1 MRPLSIT
8 ISAFESYADTVT
20 IDMESLGKSGLY
32 LITGDTGAGK
42 TTIFDAIHFA
52 LYGDAST
59 DGRETKTLRS
69 KYADPETKTEVQ
81 LKFEYGGKVYQI
93 KRNPEYLRPKKRGD
107 GFVKEPTNAELIYPD
122 GSVVSSKNAVDIK
135 IREIIGL
142 DKNQFSQIV
151 MLAQGEFKKLLTSS
165 TTEKQRIFRH
175 IFKTEKYETLQ
186 KALSAQKSIAD
197 SKLKQERLSV
207 QQYID
212 GTICEETEENIA
224 LIEKAK
230 SVVPN
235 IEEIENFLTNLIS
248 NDEKELKALEEKKE
262 KLESQKTSL
271 DKSIENYNSYVELS
285 GEIKTKS
292 DNLVNLKNNLKS
304 SRAELSEKNKEKR
317 WVELSQEIGK
327 IQNTL
332 PKYKE
337 LDSLS
342 SQLQNKSIEKKR
354 NKNSVKELSDKA
366 ESLSLEVE
374 KNSKELETMGNV
386 QVEIEKISNQMKDIK
401 VKGTTL
407 RDTEVKIKDLQK
419 FQGTYLNLKNEFEEK
434 LKIANGYKEDYD
446 NLSLAYLNDQAGYL
460 ADSLEENKPCPVC
473 GSTVHPHKAVK
484 LPDAPTKEMVE
495 SAKNN
500 YERYQEVVE
509 TEREKVISMRGE
521 LQEKAN
527 ALKAKVQEILGD
539 YNLPD
544 ALEIIKK
551 EVSNLSNNYGKLKN
565 ILKELQAK
573 DNRKQELER
582 IIPQKNNEIKDLNQ
596 RITVVKMAV
605 ASCET
610 AIISYEK
617 QHNSLKEELQFS
629 SESEAVNKINSINS
643 IINAEKADYNSVLEK
658 CNQYEKTISAT
669 DASIKAL
676 KSRLEKID
684 KVQDIEKVKI
694 KRDETE
700 KAIENI
706 PIQTK
711 DIFVRYSANTNVLA
725 NIKRE
730 NENLIKA
737 EREFKLIS
745 PLASTAN
752 GGIGVNKMELE
763 TFVQLNYFDR
773 ILAKA
778 NKRLMEMTSGQYEL
792 VRQTESS
799 DGRTK
804 FGLDLNVYDHHCGS
818 ERAIS
823 SLSGGESFKAALSL
837 ALGLSDEIQSSA
849 GGIKIDTMFV
859 DEGFGSLDDES
870 LRQAMNVLIK
880 LSGSNRLVGIISHVT
895 ELKDRIDKQIV
906 VTKTPNKG
914 SKIEIIC

>member
-224 LIEKAK
+224 LMERAK

-248 NDEKELKALEEKKE
+248 NEEKELKALEEKKE
-262 KLESQKTSL
+262 KLESQKASL
-271 DKSIENYNSYVELS
+271 EESIKNYNSYVELS

-354 NKNSVKELSDKA
+354 NENSVKELSDKT

-386 QVEIEKISNQMKDIK
+386 QVEIEKISNQIKDIK

-870 LRQAMNVLIK
+870 LRQALNVLIK

>member
-69 KYADPETKTEVQ
+69 KYADSETKTEVQ

-197 SKLKQERLSV
+197 SKLKHERECV
-207 QQYID
+207 QKYID
-212 GTICEETEENIA
+212 DIKCDYTEENIA
-224 LIEKAK
+224 LMERAK

-248 NDEKELKALEEKKE
+248 NEEKELKALEEKKE
-262 KLESQKTSL
+262 KLESQKASL
-271 DKSIENYNSYVELS
+271 EESIKNYNSYVELS

-354 NKNSVKELSDKA
+354 NENSVKELSDKA

-386 QVEIEKISNQMKDIK
+386 QVEIEKISNQMESIEEKGKVLGGIEGEIK
-401 VKGTTL
+401 N
-407 RDTEVKIKDLQK
+407 LQK
-419 FQGTYLNLKNEFEEK
+419 LQEKYITVKTDFENK
-434 LKIANGYKEDYD
+434 LKVANGYKDEYD
-446 NLSLAYLNDQAGYL
+446 NLSIAYLNDQAGYL

-484 LPDAPTKEMVE
+484 LPNAPTKEMVE

-500 YERYQEVVE
+500 YERYQKVVDA
-509 TEREKVISMRGE
+509 ERQNVFSKHGE
-521 LQEKAN
+521 LKEKAN
-527 ALKAKVQEILGD
+527 VLKAKVQEILGD

-694 KRDETE
+694 KRNETE

-870 LRQAMNVLIK
+870 LRQALNVLIK

>member
-197 SKLKQERLSV
+197 SKLKHERECV
-207 QQYID
+207 QKYID
-212 GTICEETEENIA
+212 DIKCDYTEENIA
-224 LIEKAK
+224 LMERAK

-248 NDEKELKALEEKKE
+248 NEEKELKALEEKKE

-354 NKNSVKELSDKA
+354 NENSVKELSDKA

-386 QVEIEKISNQMKDIK
+386 QVEIEKISNQMESIEEKGKVLGGIEGEIK
-401 VKGTTL
+401 N
-407 RDTEVKIKDLQK
+407 LQK
-419 FQGTYLNLKNEFEEK
+419 LQEKYITVKTDFENK

-446 NLSLAYLNDQAGYL
+446 NLSIAYLNDQAGYL
-460 ADSLEENKPCPVC
+460 ADSL
-473 GSTVHPHKAVK
+473 
-484 LPDAPTKEMVE
+484 
-495 SAKNN
+495 
-500 YERYQEVVE
+500 
-509 TEREKVISMRGE
+509 
-521 LQEKAN
+521 
-527 ALKAKVQEILGD
+527 
-539 YNLPD
+539 
-544 ALEIIKK
+544 
-551 EVSNLSNNYGKLKN
+551 
-565 ILKELQAK
+565 
-573 DNRKQELER
+573 
-582 IIPQKNNEIKDLNQ
+582 
-596 RITVVKMAV
+596 
-605 ASCET
+605 
-610 AIISYEK
+610 
-617 QHNSLKEELQFS
+617 
-629 SESEAVNKINSINS
+629 
-643 IINAEKADYNSVLEK
+643 
-658 CNQYEKTISAT
+658 
-669 DASIKAL
+669 
-676 KSRLEKID
+676 
-684 KVQDIEKVKI
+684 
-694 KRDETE
+694 
-700 KAIENI
+700 
-706 PIQTK
+706 
-711 DIFVRYSANTNVLA
+711 
-725 NIKRE
+725 
-730 NENLIKA
+730 
-737 EREFKLIS
+737 
-745 PLASTAN
+745 
-752 GGIGVNKMELE
+752 
-763 TFVQLNYFDR
+763 
-773 ILAKA
+773 
-778 NKRLMEMTSGQYEL
+778 
-792 VRQTESS
+792 
-799 DGRTK
+799 
-804 FGLDLNVYDHHCGS
+804 
-818 ERAIS
+818 
-823 SLSGGESFKAALSL
+823 
-837 ALGLSDEIQSSA
+837 
-849 GGIKIDTMFV
+849 
-859 DEGFGSLDDES
+859 
-870 LRQAMNVLIK
+870 
-880 LSGSNRLVGIISHVT
+880 
-895 ELKDRIDKQIV
+895 
-906 VTKTPNKG
+906 
-914 SKIEIIC
+914 

>member
-212 GTICEETEENIA
+212 DIKCDYTEENIA
-224 LIEKAK
+224 LMERAK

-248 NDEKELKALEEKKE
+248 NEEKELKALEEKKE
-262 KLESQKTSL
+262 KLESQKASL
-271 DKSIENYNSYVELS
+271 EESIKNYNSYVELS

-354 NKNSVKELSDKA
+354 NENSVKELSDKA

-386 QVEIEKISNQMKDIK
+386 QVEIEKISNQMESIEEKGKVLGGIEGEIK
-401 VKGTTL
+401 N
-407 RDTEVKIKDLQK
+407 LQK
-419 FQGTYLNLKNEFEEK
+419 LQEKYITVKTDFENK

-527 ALKAKVQEILGD
+527 AIKAKVQEILGD

-610 AIISYEK
+610 AIISYKK

-870 LRQAMNVLIK
+870 LRQALNVLIK

>member
-1 MRPLSIT
+1 M
-8 ISAFESYADTVT
+8 
-20 IDMESLGKSGLY
+20 KS
-32 LITGDTGAGK
+32 
-42 TTIFDAIHFA
+42 
-52 LYGDAST
+52 
-59 DGRETKTLRS
+59 S
-69 KYADPETKTEVQ
+69 K
-81 LKFEYGGKVYQI
+81 
-93 KRNPEYLRPKKRGD
+93 
-107 GFVKEPTNAELIYPD
+107 AEL
-122 GSVVSSKNAVDIK
+122 
-135 IREIIGL
+135 L
-142 DKNQFSQIV
+142 
-151 MLAQGEFKKLLTSS
+151 
-165 TTEKQRIFRH
+165 
-175 IFKTEKYETLQ
+175 
-186 KALSAQKSIAD
+186 
-197 SKLKQERLSV
+197 
-207 QQYID
+207 
-212 GTICEETEENIA
+212 
-224 LIEKAK
+224 
-230 SVVPN
+230 
-235 IEEIENFLTNLIS
+235 
-248 NDEKELKALEEKKE
+248 
-262 KLESQKTSL
+262 
-271 DKSIENYNSYVELS
+271 
-285 GEIKTKS
+285 
-292 DNLVNLKNNLKS
+292 
-304 SRAELSEKNKEKR
+304 EKNKEKR
-317 WVELSQEIGK
+317 WTELGQEIGK

-342 SQLQNKSIEKKR
+342 RQLQNKSIEKKR
-354 NKNSVKELSDKA
+354 NENSVKELSDKA

-386 QVEIEKISNQMKDIK
+386 QVEIEKISNQKESIEEKGNVLGGIEGEIK
-401 VKGTTL
+401 N
-407 RDTEVKIKDLQK
+407 LQK
-419 FQGTYLNLKNEFEEK
+419 LQEKYITVKTDFENK
-434 LKIANGYKEDYD
+434 LKVANGYKDEYD
-446 NLSLAYLNDQAGYL
+446 NLSIAYLNDQAGVL

-484 LPDAPTKEMVE
+484 LPNAPTKEMVE

-500 YERYQEVVE
+500 YERYQKVVDA
-509 TEREKVISMRGE
+509 ERQNVFSKHGE
-521 LQEKAN
+521 LKEKAN
-527 ALKAKVQEILGD
+527 ALETKVQEILGD
-539 YNLPD
+539 YKLLD
-544 ALEIIKK
+544 ALKIIKK
-551 EVSNLSNNYGKLKN
+551 EVSDLADNYVKLDKT
-565 ILKELQAK
+565 LKALQIK
-573 DNRKQELER
+573 SNRKQELER
-582 IIPQKNNEIKDLNQ
+582 IIPEENNEINELNK
-596 RITVVKMAV
+596 RITVVKMV
-605 ASCET
+605 VVSCET
-610 AIISYEK
+610 AITSYEERY
-617 QHNSLKEELQFS
+617 NSLKEELQFG
-629 SESEAVNKINSINS
+629 SESEAVKKINSINAV
-643 IINAEKADYNSVLEK
+643 INAEKADYNSVLEK
-658 CNQYEKTISAT
+658 YNQYEKLISAT

-676 KSRLEKID
+676 KGQLEKID
-684 KVQDIEKVKI
+684 KVQDIGKVKI

-700 KAIENI
+700 KAISDLSNE
-706 PIQTK
+706 TK
-711 DIFVRYSANTNVLA
+711 AINYRYSANTNVLA
-725 NIKRE
+725 NVKRE

>member
-197 SKLKQERLSV
+197 SKLKHERECV
-207 QQYID
+207 QKYID
-212 GTICEETEENIA
+212 DIKCDYTEENIA
-224 LIEKAK
+224 LMERAK

-248 NDEKELKALEEKKE
+248 NEEKELKALEEKKE
-262 KLESQKTSL
+262 KLESQKASL
-271 DKSIENYNSYVELS
+271 EESIKNYNSYVELS

-354 NKNSVKELSDKA
+354 NENSVKELSDKA

-386 QVEIEKISNQMKDIK
+386 QVEIEKISNQMESIEEKGKVLGGIEGEIK
-401 VKGTTL
+401 N
-407 RDTEVKIKDLQK
+407 LQK
-419 FQGTYLNLKNEFEEK
+419 LQEKYITVKTDFENK

-446 NLSLAYLNDQAGYL
+446 NLSIAYLNDQAGVL

-484 LPDAPTKEMVE
+484 LPNAPTKEMVE

-500 YERYQEVVE
+500 YERYQKVVDA
-509 TEREKVISMRGE
+509 ERQNVFSKHGE
-521 LQEKAN
+521 LKEKAN

-804 FGLDLNVYDHHCGS
+804 FGLDLNVYDHHCGG

-870 LRQAMNVLIK
+870 LRQALNVLIK
-880 LSGSNRLVGIISHVT
+880 LSGSNRRVGIISHVT

>member
-1 MRPLSIT
+1 M
-8 ISAFESYADTVT
+8 
-20 IDMESLGKSGLY
+20 
-32 LITGDTGAGK
+32 
-42 TTIFDAIHFA
+42 
-52 LYGDAST
+52 
-59 DGRETKTLRS
+59 
-69 KYADPETKTEVQ
+69 
-81 LKFEYGGKVYQI
+81 
-93 KRNPEYLRPKKRGD
+93 
-107 GFVKEPTNAELIYPD
+107 
-122 GSVVSSKNAVDIK
+122 
-135 IREIIGL
+135 
-142 DKNQFSQIV
+142 
-151 MLAQGEFKKLLTSS
+151 
-165 TTEKQRIFRH
+165 
-175 IFKTEKYETLQ
+175 Q

-197 SKLKQERLSV
+197 SKLKHERDCV
-207 QQYID
+207 QKYID
-212 GTICEETEENIA
+212 DIKCDYTEENIA
-224 LIEKAK
+224 LMERAK

-248 NDEKELKALEEKKE
+248 NEEKELKALEEKKE

-342 SQLQNKSIEKKR
+342 SQLQNKSNEKKR
-354 NKNSVKELSDKA
+354 NENSVKELSDKA

-386 QVEIEKISNQMKDIK
+386 QVEIEKISNQMESIEEKGKVLGGIEGEIK
-401 VKGTTL
+401 N
-407 RDTEVKIKDLQK
+407 LQK
-419 FQGTYLNLKNEFEEK
+419 LQEKYITVKTDFENK

-484 LPDAPTKEMVE
+484 LPNAPTKEMVE

-500 YERYQEVVE
+500 YERYQKVVDA
-509 TEREKVISMRGE
+509 ERQNVFSKHGE
-521 LQEKAN
+521 LKEKAN

-684 KVQDIEKVKI
+684 KVHDIEKVKI

-837 ALGLSDEIQSSA
+837 ALGLSD
-849 GGIKIDTMFV
+849 
-859 DEGFGSLDDES
+859 
-870 LRQAMNVLIK
+870 
-880 LSGSNRLVGIISHVT
+880 
-895 ELKDRIDKQIV
+895 
-906 VTKTPNKG
+906 
-914 SKIEIIC
+914 

>member
-1 MRPLSIT
+1 
-8 ISAFESYADTVT
+8 
-20 IDMESLGKSGLY
+20 
-32 LITGDTGAGK
+32 
-42 TTIFDAIHFA
+42 
-52 LYGDAST
+52 
-59 DGRETKTLRS
+59 
-69 KYADPETKTEVQ
+69 
-81 LKFEYGGKVYQI
+81 
-93 KRNPEYLRPKKRGD
+93 
-107 GFVKEPTNAELIYPD
+107 
-122 GSVVSSKNAVDIK
+122 
-135 IREIIGL
+135 
-142 DKNQFSQIV
+142 
-151 MLAQGEFKKLLTSS
+151 
-165 TTEKQRIFRH
+165 
-175 IFKTEKYETLQ
+175 
-186 KALSAQKSIAD
+186 
-197 SKLKQERLSV
+197 
-207 QQYID
+207 
-212 GTICEETEENIA
+212 
-224 LIEKAK
+224 
-230 SVVPN
+230 
-235 IEEIENFLTNLIS
+235 
-248 NDEKELKALEEKKE
+248 
-262 KLESQKTSL
+262 
-271 DKSIENYNSYVELS
+271 
-285 GEIKTKS
+285 
-292 DNLVNLKNNLKS
+292 
-304 SRAELSEKNKEKR
+304 
-317 WVELSQEIGK
+317 
-327 IQNTL
+327 
-332 PKYKE
+332 
-337 LDSLS
+337 
-342 SQLQNKSIEKKR
+342 
-354 NKNSVKELSDKA
+354 
-366 ESLSLEVE
+366 
-374 KNSKELETMGNV
+374 
-386 QVEIEKISNQMKDIK
+386 
-401 VKGTTL
+401 
-407 RDTEVKIKDLQK
+407 
-419 FQGTYLNLKNEFEEK
+419 
-434 LKIANGYKEDYD
+434 
-446 NLSLAYLNDQAGYL
+446 
-460 ADSLEENKPCPVC
+460 
-473 GSTVHPHKAVK
+473 
-484 LPDAPTKEMVE
+484 
-495 SAKNN
+495 
-500 YERYQEVVE
+500 
-509 TEREKVISMRGE
+509 
-521 LQEKAN
+521 
-527 ALKAKVQEILGD
+527 
-539 YNLPD
+539 
-544 ALEIIKK
+544 
-551 EVSNLSNNYGKLKN
+551 
-565 ILKELQAK
+565 
-573 DNRKQELER
+573 
-582 IIPQKNNEIKDLNQ
+582 
-596 RITVVKMAV
+596 MAV

-694 KRDETE
+694 KRNETE

>member
-197 SKLKQERLSV
+197 SKLKHERLSV

-224 LIEKAK
+224 LMERAK

-248 NDEKELKALEEKKE
+248 NEEKELKALEEKKE
-262 KLESQKTSL
+262 KLESQKASL
-271 DKSIENYNSYVELS
+271 EESIKNYNSYVELS

-354 NKNSVKELSDKA
+354 NENSVKELSDKA

-386 QVEIEKISNQMKDIK
+386 QVEIEKISNQMESIEEKGKVLGGIEGEIK
-401 VKGTTL
+401 N
-407 RDTEVKIKDLQK
+407 LQK
-419 FQGTYLNLKNEFEEK
+419 LQEKYITVKTDFENK

-484 LPDAPTKEMVE
+484 LPNAPTKEMVE

-500 YERYQEVVE
+500 YERYQKVVDA
-509 TEREKVISMRGE
+509 ERQNVFSKHGE
-521 LQEKAN
+521 LKEKAN

-870 LRQAMNVLIK
+870 LRQALNVLIK

>member
-186 KALSAQKSIAD
+186 KALSAQKSIVD
-197 SKLKQERLSV
+197 SKLKHERECV
-207 QQYID
+207 QKYID
-212 GTICEETEENIA
+212 DIKCDYTEENIA
-224 LIEKAK
+224 LMERAK

-248 NDEKELKALEEKKE
+248 NEEKELKALEEKKE
-262 KLESQKTSL
+262 KLESQKASL
-271 DKSIENYNSYVELS
+271 EESIKNYNSYVELS

-354 NKNSVKELSDKA
+354 NENSVKELSDKA

-386 QVEIEKISNQMKDIK
+386 QVEIEKISNQMESIEEKGKVLGGIEGEIK
-401 VKGTTL
+401 N
-407 RDTEVKIKDLQK
+407 LQK
-419 FQGTYLNLKNEFEEK
+419 LQEKYITVKTDFENK

-500 YERYQEVVE
+500 YERYQEVVDA
-509 TEREKVISMRGE
+509 ERQNVFSKHGE
-521 LQEKAN
+521 LKEKAN

-870 LRQAMNVLIK
+870 LRQALNVLIK
-880 LSGSNRLVGIISHVT
+880 LSGSNRLIGIISHVT

>member
-197 SKLKQERLSV
+197 SKLKHERECV
-207 QQYID
+207 QKYID
-212 GTICEETEENIA
+212 DIKCDYTEENIA
-224 LIEKAK
+224 LMERAK

-248 NDEKELKALEEKKE
+248 NEEKELKALEEKKE
-262 KLESQKTSL
+262 KLESQKASL
-271 DKSIENYNSYVELS
+271 EESIKNYNSYVELS

-354 NKNSVKELSDKA
+354 NENSVKELSDKA

-386 QVEIEKISNQMKDIK
+386 QVEIEKISNQMESIEEKGKVLGGIEGEIK
-401 VKGTTL
+401 N
-407 RDTEVKIKDLQK
+407 LQK
-419 FQGTYLNLKNEFEEK
+419 LQEKYITVKTDFENK

-446 NLSLAYLNDQAGYL
+446 NLSLAYLNDQAGVL

-500 YERYQEVVE
+500 YERYQKVVDA
-509 TEREKVISMRGE
+509 ERQNVFSKHGE
-521 LQEKAN
+521 LKEKAN

-870 LRQAMNVLIK
+870 LRQALNVLIK

>member
-69 KYADPETKTEVQ
+69 KYADSETKTEVQ

-197 SKLKQERLSV
+197 SKLKHERECV
-207 QQYID
+207 QKYID
-212 GTICEETEENIA
+212 DIKCDYTEENIA
-224 LIEKAK
+224 LMERAK

-248 NDEKELKALEEKKE
+248 NEEKELKALEEKKE
-262 KLESQKTSL
+262 KLESQKASL
-271 DKSIENYNSYVELS
+271 EESIKNYNSYVELS

-354 NKNSVKELSDKA
+354 NENSVKELSDKA

-386 QVEIEKISNQMKDIK
+386 QVEIEKISNQMESIEEKGKVLGGIEGEIK
-401 VKGTTL
+401 N
-407 RDTEVKIKDLQK
+407 LQK
-419 FQGTYLNLKNEFEEK
+419 LQEKYITVKTDFENK
-434 LKIANGYKEDYD
+434 LKVANGYKDEYD
-446 NLSLAYLNDQAGYL
+446 NLSIAYLNDQAGYL

-484 LPDAPTKEMVE
+484 LPNAPTKEMVE

-500 YERYQEVVE
+500 YERYQKVVDA
-509 TEREKVISMRGE
+509 ERQNVFSKHGE
-521 LQEKAN
+521 LKEKAN
-527 ALKAKVQEILGD
+527 VLKAKVQEILGD

-870 LRQAMNVLIK
+870 LRQALNVLIK

>member
-197 SKLKQERLSV
+197 SKLKHERECV
-207 QQYID
+207 QKYID
-212 GTICEETEENIA
+212 DIKCDYTEENIA
-224 LIEKAK
+224 LMERAK

-248 NDEKELKALEEKKE
+248 NEEKELKALEEKKE
-262 KLESQKTSL
+262 KLESQKASL
-271 DKSIENYNSYVELS
+271 EESIKNYNSYVKLS

-354 NKNSVKELSDKA
+354 NENSVKELSDKA
-366 ESLSLEVE
+366 ESLFLEVE

-386 QVEIEKISNQMKDIK
+386 QVEIEKISNQKESIEEKGKVLGGIEGEIK
-401 VKGTTL
+401 N
-407 RDTEVKIKDLQK
+407 LQK
-419 FQGTYLNLKNEFEEK
+419 LQEKYITVKTDFENK
-434 LKIANGYKEDYD
+434 LKVANGYKDEYD
-446 NLSLAYLNDQAGYL
+446 NLSIAYLNDQAGYL

-484 LPDAPTKEMVE
+484 LPNAPTKEMVE

-500 YERYQEVVE
+500 YERYQKVVDA
-509 TEREKVISMRGE
+509 ERQNVFSKHGE
-521 LQEKAN
+521 LKEKAN

-610 AIISYEK
+610 AIISYKK

-643 IINAEKADYNSVLEK
+643 IIIAEKADYNSVLEK

-730 NENLIKA
+730 NENLIKT

-804 FGLDLNVYDHHCGS
+804 FGLDLNVYDHHCGG

-870 LRQAMNVLIK
+870 LRQALNVLIK

>member
-69 KYADPETKTEVQ
+69 KYADSETKTEVQ

-197 SKLKQERLSV
+197 SKLKHERECV
-207 QQYID
+207 QKYID
-212 GTICEETEENIA
+212 DIKCDYTEENIA
-224 LIEKAK
+224 LMERAK

-248 NDEKELKALEEKKE
+248 NEEKELKALEEKKE

-354 NKNSVKELSDKA
+354 NENSVKELSDKA

-386 QVEIEKISNQMKDIK
+386 QVEIEKISNQMESIEEKGKVLGGIEGEIK
-401 VKGTTL
+401 N
-407 RDTEVKIKDLQK
+407 LQK
-419 FQGTYLNLKNEFEEK
+419 LQEKYITVKTDFENK

-484 LPDAPTKEMVE
+484 LPNAPTKEMVE

-500 YERYQEVVE
+500 YERYQKVVDA
-509 TEREKVISMRGE
+509 ERQNVFSKHGE
-521 LQEKAN
+521 LKEKAN
-527 ALKAKVQEILGD
+527 VLKAKVQEILGD

-870 LRQAMNVLIK
+870 LRQALNVLIK

>member
-69 KYADPETKTEVQ
+69 KYADSETKTEVQ

-292 DNLVNLKNNLKS
+292 DNLVNLNTSLKS
-304 SRAELSEKNKEKR
+304 SKAELLEKNKEKR

-354 NKNSVKELSDKA
+354 NENSVKELSDKA

-527 ALKAKVQEILGD
+527 ALETKVHEILGD

-610 AIISYEK
+610 AITSYEK
-617 QHNSLKEELQFS
+617 QYNSLKEELQFG

-870 LRQAMNVLIK
+870 LRQALNVLIK

>member
-59 DGRETKTLRS
+59 DGREIKTLRS

-197 SKLKQERLSV
+197 SKLKHERECV
-207 QQYID
+207 QKYID
-212 GTICEETEENIA
+212 DIKCDYTEENVA
-224 LIEKAK
+224 LMERAK

-354 NKNSVKELSDKA
+354 NENSVKELSDKA
-366 ESLSLEVE
+366 ESLSLEIE
-374 KNSKELETMGNV
+374 KNSMELETMGNV

-401 VKGTTL
+401 VKGTTI

>member
-59 DGRETKTLRS
+59 DGRENKTLRS
-69 KYADPETKTEVQ
+69 KYADPGTKTEVQ

-93 KRNPEYLRPKKRGD
+93 RRNPEYLRPKKRGD

-151 MLAQGEFKKLLTSS
+151 MLAQGEFKKLLTSG
-165 TTEKQRIFRH
+165 TTEKKKIFRH

-186 KALSAQKSIAD
+186 RALSAQKSIAD
-197 SKLKQERLSV
+197 SKLKDERRSV

-212 GTICEETEENIA
+212 DTVFEKTEDNIA
-224 LIEKAK
+224 LIERAK

-248 NDEKELKALEEKKE
+248 NDEKELKALEERKE

-271 DKSIENYNSYVELS
+271 EESIKNDNSYVELS
-285 GEIKTKS
+285 GKIKTNS

-304 SRAELSEKNKEKR
+304 SKAELQEKNKEKR
-317 WVELSQEIGK
+317 WAELGQEIGK

-354 NKNSVKELSDKA
+354 NENSVKEFSDKV
-366 ESLSLEVE
+366 EKLSLEVE

-386 QVEIEKISNQMKDIK
+386 QVEIEKISNQMENIK
-401 VKGTTL
+401 VKGNTL
-407 RDTEVKIKDLQK
+407 RDIGVEIKNLQK
-419 FQGTYLNLKNEFEEK
+419 FQETYLTLKNDFEEK
-434 LKIANGYKEDYD
+434 LKVVNGYKEEYD
-446 NLSLAYLNDQAGYL
+446 NLSIAYLNDQAGVL
-460 ADSLEENKPCPVC
+460 ADSLEENQPCPVC

-500 YERYQEVVE
+500 YERYHKNFEA
-509 TEREKVISMRGE
+509 ERENVISKRGE
-521 LQEKAN
+521 LKEKAK
-527 ALKAKVQEILGD
+527 ALEAKVQEILGD
-539 YNLPD
+539 YKLPD

-551 EVSNLSNNYGKLKN
+551 EVSNLSNNYVKLKN

-573 DNRKQELER
+573 DSRKQELER
-582 IIPQKNNEIKDLNQ
+582 IIPQKNNEINDINQ
-596 RITVVKMAV
+596 RINVVKMAV
-605 ASCET
+605 VSCET
-610 AIISYEK
+610 AITSYEK
-617 QHNSLKEELQFS
+617 QYNSLKEELPFS
-629 SESEAVNKINSINS
+629 SESEAVKKINSINAVVS
-643 IINAEKADYNSVLEK
+643 AEKSDYNSVLEK
-658 CNQYEKTISAT
+658 YNQYEKMISAT
-669 DASIKAL
+669 DATIKGL
-676 KSRLEKID
+676 KDQLEGTE
-684 KVQDIEKVKI
+684 KVQDIDKVKV
-694 KRDETE
+694 KRAETE
-700 KAIENI
+700 KAIGDLYNE
-706 PIQTK
+706 TK
-711 DIFVRYSANTNVLA
+711 DINCRYSANTNVLA
-725 NIKRE
+725 NIKRA

>member
-1 MRPLSIT
+1 M
-8 ISAFESYADTVT
+8 
-20 IDMESLGKSGLY
+20 
-32 LITGDTGAGK
+32 
-42 TTIFDAIHFA
+42 
-52 LYGDAST
+52 
-59 DGRETKTLRS
+59 
-69 KYADPETKTEVQ
+69 
-81 LKFEYGGKVYQI
+81 
-93 KRNPEYLRPKKRGD
+93 
-107 GFVKEPTNAELIYPD
+107 
-122 GSVVSSKNAVDIK
+122 
-135 IREIIGL
+135 
-142 DKNQFSQIV
+142 
-151 MLAQGEFKKLLTSS
+151 
-165 TTEKQRIFRH
+165 
-175 IFKTEKYETLQ
+175 
-186 KALSAQKSIAD
+186 
-197 SKLKQERLSV
+197 
-207 QQYID
+207 
-212 GTICEETEENIA
+212 
-224 LIEKAK
+224 
-230 SVVPN
+230 
-235 IEEIENFLTNLIS
+235 
-248 NDEKELKALEEKKE
+248 
-262 KLESQKTSL
+262 
-271 DKSIENYNSYVELS
+271 
-285 GEIKTKS
+285 
-292 DNLVNLKNNLKS
+292 VNLKNNLKS

-354 NKNSVKELSDKA
+354 NENSVKELSDKA

-386 QVEIEKISNQMKDIK
+386 QVEIEKISNQMESIEEKGKVLGGIEGEIK
-401 VKGTTL
+401 
-407 RDTEVKIKDLQK
+407 
-419 FQGTYLNLKNEFEEK
+419 NLKKLQEKYITVKTDFENK
-434 LKIANGYKEDYD
+434 LKVANGYKDEYD
-446 NLSLAYLNDQAGYL
+446 NLSIAYLNDQAGYL

-484 LPDAPTKEMVE
+484 LPNAPTKEMVE

-500 YERYQEVVE
+500 YERYQKVVDA
-509 TEREKVISMRGE
+509 ERQNVFSKHGE
-521 LQEKAN
+521 LKEKAN
-527 ALKAKVQEILGD
+527 ALETKVHEILGD
-539 YNLPD
+539 YKLLD

-551 EVSNLSNNYGKLKN
+551 EVSDLADNYVKLDKT
-565 ILKELQAK
+565 LKALQIK
-573 DNRKQELER
+573 SNRKQELER

-711 DIFVRYSANTNVLA
+711 DIFVRYSANTNVLD

-870 LRQAMNVLIK
+870 LRQALNVLIK

>member
-354 NKNSVKELSDKA
+354 NENSVKELSDKA

-374 KNSKELETMGNV
+374 KNSKELETMCNV

-582 IIPQKNNEIKDLNQ
+582 IIPEKNNEINDLNQ

-730 NENLIKA
+730 NENLIMA

-870 LRQAMNVLIK
+870 LRQALNVLIK

-914 SKIEIIC
+914 SKIEIIN

>member
-207 QQYID
+207 QKYID
-212 GTICEETEENIA
+212 DIKCDYTEENIA
-224 LIEKAK
+224 LMERAK

-248 NDEKELKALEEKKE
+248 NEEKELKALEEKKE
-262 KLESQKTSL
+262 KLESQKASL
-271 DKSIENYNSYVELS
+271 EESIKNYNSYVELS

-354 NKNSVKELSDKA
+354 NENSVKELSDKA

-870 LRQAMNVLIK
+870 LRQALNVLIK

>member
-197 SKLKQERLSV
+197 SKLKHERECV
-207 QQYID
+207 QKYID
-212 GTICEETEENIA
+212 DIKCDYTEENIA

-262 KLESQKTSL
+262 KLESQKASL
-271 DKSIENYNSYVELS
+271 EESIKNYNSYVELS

-354 NKNSVKELSDKA
+354 NENSVKELSDKA

-386 QVEIEKISNQMKDIK
+386 QVEIEKISNQMESIEEKGKVLGGIEGEIK
-401 VKGTTL
+401 N
-407 RDTEVKIKDLQK
+407 LQK
-419 FQGTYLNLKNEFEEK
+419 LQEKYITVKTDFENK

-500 YERYQEVVE
+500 YERYQKVVDA
-509 TEREKVISMRGE
+509 ERQNVFSKHGE
-521 LQEKAN
+521 LKEKAN

-539 YNLPD
+539 YNLTD

-551 EVSNLSNNYGKLKN
+551 EVSNLLNNYGKLKN

-694 KRDETE
+694 KRNETE

-870 LRQAMNVLIK
+870 LRQALNVLIK

>member
-212 GTICEETEENIA
+212 DIKCDYTEENIA
-224 LIEKAK
+224 LMERAK

-248 NDEKELKALEEKKE
+248 NEEKELKALEEKKE
-262 KLESQKTSL
+262 KLESQKASL
-271 DKSIENYNSYVELS
+271 EESIKNYNSYVELS

-354 NKNSVKELSDKA
+354 NENSVKELSDKA

-386 QVEIEKISNQMKDIK
+386 QVEIEKISNQMESIEEKGKVLGGIEGEIK
-401 VKGTTL
+401 N
-407 RDTEVKIKDLQK
+407 LQK
-419 FQGTYLNLKNEFEEK
+419 LQEKYITVKTDFENK

-500 YERYQEVVE
+500 YERYQKVVDA
-509 TEREKVISMRGE
+509 ERQNVFSKHGE
-521 LQEKAN
+521 LKEKAN

-551 EVSNLSNNYGKLKN
+551 EVSNLLNNYGKLKN

-711 DIFVRYSANTNVLA
+711 DIFVRYSANTNILA

-870 LRQAMNVLIK
+870 LRQALNVLIK

>member
-69 KYADPETKTEVQ
+69 KYADSETKTEVQ

-197 SKLKQERLSV
+197 SKLKHERECV
-207 QQYID
+207 QKYID
-212 GTICEETEENIA
+212 DIKCDYTEENIA
-224 LIEKAK
+224 LMERAK

-248 NDEKELKALEEKKE
+248 NEEKELKALEEKKE
-262 KLESQKTSL
+262 KLESQKASL
-271 DKSIENYNSYVELS
+271 EESIKNYNSYVELS

-354 NKNSVKELSDKA
+354 NENSVKELSDKA

-386 QVEIEKISNQMKDIK
+386 QVEIEKISNQMESIEEKGKVLGGIEGEIK
-401 VKGTTL
+401 N
-407 RDTEVKIKDLQK
+407 LQK
-419 FQGTYLNLKNEFEEK
+419 LQEKYITVKTDFENK

-484 LPDAPTKEMVE
+484 LPNAPTKEMVE

-500 YERYQEVVE
+500 YERYQKVVDA
-509 TEREKVISMRGE
+509 ERQNVFSKHGE
-521 LQEKAN
+521 LKEKAN
-527 ALKAKVQEILGD
+527 VLKAKVQEILGD

-870 LRQAMNVLIK
+870 LRQALNVLIK

>member
-59 DGRETKTLRS
+59 DGRENKTLRS

-107 GFVKEPTNAELIYPD
+107 GFVKEPTNAELVYPD
-122 GSVVSSKNAVDIK
+122 GSVVSSKNAVDTKIK
-135 IREIIGL
+135 EIIGL

-151 MLAQGEFKKLLTSS
+151 MLAQGEFKKLLTSG
-165 TTEKQRIFRH
+165 TTEKQKIFRH

-186 KALSAQKSIAD
+186 RALSAQKSIVD

-248 NDEKELKALEEKKE
+248 NDEKELKSLEEKKE
-262 KLESQKTSL
+262 KLESQKIFL

-285 GEIKTKS
+285 HKIKTNS
-292 DNLVNLKNNLKS
+292 DNLVNLNTSLKS
-304 SRAELSEKNKEKR
+304 SKDELSEKNKEKR
-317 WVELSQEIGK
+317 WTELGQEIGK

-354 NKNSVKELSDKA
+354 NENSVKELSDKA

-386 QVEIEKISNQMKDIK
+386 QVEIEKISNQMESIQEKGNVLRGIEEEIK
-401 VKGTTL
+401 N
-407 RDTEVKIKDLQK
+407 LQK
-419 FQGTYLNLKNEFEEK
+419 LQEKYITVKTDFENK
-434 LKIANGYKEDYD
+434 LKVANGYKDEYD
-446 NLSLAYLNDQAGYL
+446 NLSIAYLNDQAGVL

-484 LPDAPTKEMVE
+484 LPNAPTKEMVE

-500 YERYQEVVE
+500 YERYQKVVDA
-509 TEREKVISMRGE
+509 ERQNVFSKHGE
-521 LQEKAN
+521 LKEKAN
-527 ALKAKVQEILGD
+527 ALETKVYEILGD
-539 YNLPD
+539 YKLLD
-544 ALEIIKK
+544 ALGIIKK
-551 EVSNLSNNYGKLKN
+551 EVSDLADNYVKLDKT
-565 ILKELQAK
+565 LKALQIK
-573 DNRKQELER
+573 SKRKQELER
-582 IIPQKNNEIKDLNQ
+582 IIPEKNNEINELNK

-605 ASCET
+605 VSCET
-610 AIISYEK
+610 AITSYEK
-617 QHNSLKEELQFS
+617 QYNSLKKELQFG
-629 SESEAVNKINSINS
+629 SESEAVKKINSINAV
-643 IINAEKADYNSVLEK
+643 INAEKTDYNSVLEK
-658 CNQYEKTISAT
+658 YNQYEKLISAT

-676 KSRLEKID
+676 KGQLEKID
-684 KVQDIEKVKI
+684 KVQDIDKVKS

-700 KAIENI
+700 KAISDLSNE
-706 PIQTK
+706 TK
-711 DIFVRYSANTNVLA
+711 AINYRYSANTNVLA
-725 NIKRE
+725 NVKRE

-737 EREFKLIS
+737 EKEFKLIS

-804 FGLDLNVYDHHCGS
+804 FGLDLNVYDHHCGG

>member
-197 SKLKQERLSV
+197 SKLKHERECV
-207 QQYID
+207 QKYID
-212 GTICEETEENIA
+212 DIKCDYTEENIA
-224 LIEKAK
+224 LMERAK

-248 NDEKELKALEEKKE
+248 NEEKELKALEEKKE
-262 KLESQKTSL
+262 KLESQKASL
-271 DKSIENYNSYVELS
+271 EESIKNYNSYVELS

-354 NKNSVKELSDKA
+354 NENSVKELSDKA

-386 QVEIEKISNQMKDIK
+386 QVEIEKISNQMESIEEKGKVLGGIEGEIK
-401 VKGTTL
+401 N
-407 RDTEVKIKDLQK
+407 LQK
-419 FQGTYLNLKNEFEEK
+419 LQEKYITVKTDFENK

-500 YERYQEVVE
+500 YERYQKVVDA
-509 TEREKVISMRGE
+509 ERQNVFSKHGE
-521 LQEKAN
+521 LKEKAN

-551 EVSNLSNNYGKLKN
+551 EVSNLLNNYGKLKN

-870 LRQAMNVLIK
+870 LRQALNVLIK

>member
-151 MLAQGEFKKLLTSS
+151 MLAQGEFKNLLTSS

-197 SKLKQERLSV
+197 SKLKHERECV
-207 QQYID
+207 QKYID
-212 GTICEETEENIA
+212 DIKCDYTEENIA
-224 LIEKAK
+224 LMERAK

-248 NDEKELKALEEKKE
+248 NEEKELKALEEKKE
-262 KLESQKTSL
+262 KLESQKASL
-271 DKSIENYNSYVELS
+271 EESIKNYNSYVELS

-354 NKNSVKELSDKA
+354 NENSVKELSDKA

-386 QVEIEKISNQMKDIK
+386 QVEIEKISNQMESIEEKGKVLGGIEGEIK
-401 VKGTTL
+401 N
-407 RDTEVKIKDLQK
+407 LQK
-419 FQGTYLNLKNEFEEK
+419 LQEKYITVKTDFENK

-446 NLSLAYLNDQAGYL
+446 NLSIAYLNDQAGVL

-484 LPDAPTKEMVE
+484 LPNAPTKEMVE

-500 YERYQEVVE
+500 YERYQKVVDA
-509 TEREKVISMRGE
+509 ERQNVFSKHGE
-521 LQEKAN
+521 LKEKAN

-870 LRQAMNVLIK
+870 LRQALNVLIK

>member
-186 KALSAQKSIAD
+186 KALSAQKSIVD
-197 SKLKQERLSV
+197 SKLKHERECV
-207 QQYID
+207 QKYID
-212 GTICEETEENIA
+212 DIKCDYTEENIA
-224 LIEKAK
+224 LMERAK

-248 NDEKELKALEEKKE
+248 NEEKELKALEEKKE
-262 KLESQKTSL
+262 KLESQKASL

-285 GEIKTKS
+285 SEIKTKS

-354 NKNSVKELSDKA
+354 NENSVKELSDKA
-366 ESLSLEVE
+366 ESLYLEVE

-386 QVEIEKISNQMKDIK
+386 QVEIEKISNQMESIEEKGKVLGGIEGEIK
-401 VKGTTL
+401 N
-407 RDTEVKIKDLQK
+407 LQK
-419 FQGTYLNLKNEFEEK
+419 LQEKYITVKTDFENK
-434 LKIANGYKEDYD
+434 LKVANGYKDEYD
-446 NLSLAYLNDQAGYL
+446 NLSIAYLNDQAGVL

-484 LPDAPTKEMVE
+484 LPNAPTKEMVE

-500 YERYQEVVE
+500 YERYQKVVDA
-509 TEREKVISMRGE
+509 ERQNVFSKHGE
-521 LQEKAN
+521 LKEKAN

-573 DNRKQELER
+573 ENRKQELER

-694 KRDETE
+694 NRDETE

-870 LRQAMNVLIK
+870 LRQALNVLIK

-906 VTKTPNKG
+906 VTKIPNKG